1 MRGYFCIG
9 FFNFMNDG
17 KSLTDFTNLFSSN
30 NFKQQKKNDD
40 KILSCL
46 KNV

>member
-1 MRGYFCIG
+1 MRGYFCIR
-9 FFNFMNDG
+9 FFDFMNDG

-30 NFKQQKKNDD
+30 NFKQKKDDD

-46 KNV
+46 KYV